1 MNITDLLSNK
11 EKKTLII
18 KSLKKDD
25 ILFYELDLCECIGI
39 ILEGSVNI
47 TSYLEDGKQ
56 IIYNIINKDG
66 IFGNNLLFSSNPY
79 FKGDIQANCDTKI
92 ALIYKNNLI
101 KLLQSNEQFLIEYI
115 KHQSNFAKQLNSRIK
130 LLSID
135 NAEERFYYYLHENNN
150 IINIESVSELSR
162 NLNLQRETVSR
173 LLSKLIKENK
183 IIKTKNIIKRR

>member
-115 KHQSNFAKQLNSRIK
+115 KNQSNFAKQLNSRIK

-150 IINIESVSELSR
+150 IINIESVSELAR

-183 IIKTKNIIKRR
+183 IIKTKNIIRRR

>member
-101 KLLQSNEQFLIEYI
+101 ILLQSNEQFLIEYI

-183 IIKTKNIIKRR
+183 IIKTKNIIRRR

>member
-56 IIYNIINKDG
+56 IIYNTINKDG

-115 KHQSNFAKQLNSRIK
+115 KNQSNFAKQLNSRIK

>member
-56 IIYNIINKDG
+56 IIYNTINKDG

-183 IIKTKNIIKRR
+183 IIKTKNIIRRR

>member
-150 IINIESVSELSR
+150 IINIESVSELAR

>member
-56 IIYNIINKDG
+56 IIYNTINKDG

-150 IINIESVSELSR
+150 IINIESVSELTR

>member
-56 IIYNIINKDG
+56 IIYNTINKDG

-150 IINIESVSELSR
+150 IINIESVSELAR

>member
-150 IINIESVSELSR
+150 IINIESVSELAR

-183 IIKTKNIIKRR
+183 IIKTKNIIRRR

>member
-56 IIYNIINKDG
+56 IIYNTINKDG

-115 KHQSNFAKQLNSRIK
+115 KNQSNFAKQLNSRIK

-183 IIKTKNIIKRR
+183 IIKTKNMIRRR

>member
-115 KHQSNFAKQLNSRIK
+115 KNQSNFAKQLNSRIK

-135 NAEERFYYYLHENNN
+135 NAAERFYYYLHENNN

-183 IIKTKNIIKRR
+183 IIKTKNIIRRR

>member
-25 ILFYELDLCECIGI
+25 VLFYELDLCECIGI

-56 IIYNIINKDG
+56 IIYNTINKDG

>member
-101 KLLQSNEQFLIEYI
+101 K
-115 KHQSNFAKQLNSRIK
+115 
-130 LLSID
+130 
-135 NAEERFYYYLHENNN
+135 
-150 IINIESVSELSR
+150 SR
-162 NLNLQRETVSR
+162 NQFP
-173 LLSKLIKENK
+173 LLY
-183 IIKTKNIIKRR
+183 

>member
-135 NAEERFYYYLHENNN
+135 NAKERFYYYLHENNN

-183 IIKTKNIIKRR
+183 IIKTKNIIRRR

>member
-56 IIYNIINKDG
+56 IIYNTINKDG

>member
-56 IIYNIINKDG
+56 IIYNTINKDG

-92 ALIYKNNLI
+92 ALIYKDNLI
-101 KLLQSNEQFLIEYI
+101 KLLQNNEKFLIEYI

>member
-183 IIKTKNIIKRR
+183 IIKTKNIIRRG

>member
-183 IIKTKNIIKRR
+183 IIKTKNIIRRR

>member
-1 MNITDLLSNK
+1 MNITDLLNNK

-56 IIYNIINKDG
+56 IIYNTINKDG

-79 FKGDIQANCDTKI
+79 FKGDIQANSDSKI

-101 KLLQSNEQFLIEYI
+101 KLLQSNEKFLIEYI
-115 KHQSNFAKQLNSRIK
+115 KYQSNFTKQLNSRIK

-150 IINIESVSELSR
+150 IINMESVSELAR

-183 IIKTKNIIKRR
+183 IIKTKNMIKRR

>member
-135 NAEERFYYYLHENNN
+135 NAAERFYYYLHENNN

>member
-115 KHQSNFAKQLNSRIK
+115 KNQSNFAKQLNSRIK

-183 IIKTKNIIKRR
+183 IIKTKNIIRRR